1 MKKYLLILSLA
12 CISFFAKA
20 QGDDPAKKADKI
32 QALKTAFITQKL
44 QLTSEEAQKFW
55 PVYGNYEREI
65 SQLLKNNRDG
75 GDIVDT
81 DEKLLNIRK
90 KYRPEFVRL
99 IGQPRM
105 NTLFHAE
112 REFRGVLLRHINN
125 RQEHEPQ
132 RMRR

>member
-1 MKKYLLILSLA
+1 MKKFILILSLS
-12 CISFFAKA
+12 CIGFLA
-20 QGDDPAKKADKI
+20 QAQDDDPSKKAERI

-65 SQLLKNNRDG
+65 NQLLANSRNG

-90 KYRPEFVRL
+90 KYRPEFTRV

-105 NTLFHAE
+105 NTLFTAE
-112 REFRGVLLRHINN
+112 RDFRGVLMRHIKN
-125 RQEHEPQ
+125 RPDRGPQ
-132 RMRR
+132 GNRR